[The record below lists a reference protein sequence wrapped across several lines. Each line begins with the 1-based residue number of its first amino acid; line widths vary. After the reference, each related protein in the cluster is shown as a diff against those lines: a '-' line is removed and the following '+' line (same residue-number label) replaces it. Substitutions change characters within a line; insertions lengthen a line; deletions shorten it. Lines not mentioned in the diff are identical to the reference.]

1 MADYID
7 STQYRALN
15 GDFWLPFAV
24 NFWFPF
30 AANFWFPFAASCD
43 EAVSMVSAAS
53 CPPGIFLQTHLE
65 ELTTFYVFK
74 IWLHGNRCT
83 NNFYGYNK

>member
-7 STQYRALN
+7 STQCRALN

-30 AANFWFPFAASCD
+30 AAPCD

-53 CPPGIFLQTHLE
+53 RPPGIFLQTHLE

-74 IWLHGNRCT
+74 I
-83 NNFYGYNK
+83 